1 MDIYHLIDQI
11 HLQHLEHLDDEV
23 NNAIGSDDVEAL
35 FVLGETLYQYG
46 LVPQGLKVFE
56 RLYQQFPE
64 ETELLVYYV
73 EGLIDEDK
81 KDEALQVLHHSPLT
95 VERLMLEADLYQQ
108 QDMLEVAMEKL
119 KQAESMASDDII
131 IIFALAELLYYDG
144 QYLPAA
150 RRYETLLNND
160 ETEINQINIYSRI
173 ADAML
178 QSGNYEEA
186 EEYYQ
191 SIDNNQMTSDDYFK
205 KAIAFQKNDHLPDAI
220 QTLVSLLDKDP
231 DYMQAYLL
239 LVNLYEAER
248 MYEEAIL
255 TGQKGIQL
263 NEFFKELMVDTARIM
278 LRKNDERAEDYLI
291 QALTIDPAYTEAA
304 ILLSDY
310 YKETE
315 QYEPMFRLFSLLD
328 EEDIDP
334 IVKWNLAY
342 SYQQEERDKEAQ
354 HFYALAYEDLSE
366 NVDFLNDYYEYLTE
380 IRADA
385 LHVEQQLTKLD
396 PNFEAYDR

>member
-11 HLQHLEHLDDEV
+11 HLQHLEQLDDEV
-23 NNAIGSDDVEAL
+23 NNALGSDDVEAL

-56 RLYQQFPE
+56 RLYSQFPD

-73 EGLIDEDK
+73 EGLIDENKMD
-81 KDEALQVLHHSPLT
+81 DALEVLHRSQLS

-108 QDMLEVAMEKL
+108 QDMMEVAMEKL
-119 KQAESMASDDII
+119 KQAESLAPDDLII
-131 IIFALAELLYYDG
+131 TFALAELLYYDG

-150 RRYETLLNND
+150 RRYETLLNSG
-160 ETEINQINIYSRI
+160 ETDVNQVNIYSRI

-178 QSGNYEEA
+178 QSGDYEEA
-186 EEYYQ
+186 EAYY
-191 SIDNNQMTSDDYFK
+191 SNIESNQMTSDDYFK
-205 KAIAFQKNDHLPDAI
+205 KAIALQKNDHLPDAI
-220 QTLVSLLDKDP
+220 QTLVTLLDKDP

-248 MYEEAIL
+248 MYDEAIVV
-255 TGQKGIQL
+255 GQKGIQL

-278 LRKNDERAEDYLI
+278 LRKNDRRAEDYLI

-310 YKETE
+310 YKENE
-315 QYEPMFRLFSLLD
+315 SYDKMFKLFSMLD
-328 EEDIDP
+328 EDDIDP
-334 IVKWNLAY
+334 AVKWNLAY
-342 SYQQEERDKEAQ
+342 SYQQEERDKEAK
-354 HFYALAYEDLSE
+354 HFYAAAYEDLGE
-366 NVDFLNDYYEYLTE
+366 NIDFLHDYYDYLVE
-380 IRADA
+380 IREDA
-385 LHVEQQLTKLD
+385 SAVEQQLTQLNPD
-396 PNFEAYDR
+396 FEPYDR